1 MPTPFLSSEEYDE
14 RAHQLYNEGQYE
26 EALTTLRE
34 GLALYPNAVELH
46 VGVGYARLARE
57 EYAWARRAFE
67 EALVLEPEH
76 EDGLAGLGEAL
87 LKFGQTD
94 AALRCFQRTLELGYA
109 DDIDLMLQ
117 VGRTLFREASLR
129 EERRLF
135 EEARHFFEVATEQ
148 APEMAEAVA
157 CVGYVLHRLG
167 DDDSAVK
174 QLRRALQL
182 DGEHTE
188 GRIYLANILYDRGEF
203 EAALYHFE
211 RTSPDDHWD
220 ELGLWRLIEL
230 KRSTYKL
237 DDDDPELR
245 PWDERLTELSGGVD
259 EVDELL
265 MELEPARHDAALER
279 EAEVARGQ
287 LELFGTLLNGLAD
300 AKRSDADEPQ
310 LDGVAD
316 HSIMTRDGKQYAG
329 SWDDIVRRMRDADNA
344 YADRTVEEYMRRT
357 ATRWYSETGVRIPS
371 HDAESFIRA
380 IAHAGLLRIVR

>member
-26 EALTTLRE
+26 EALTVLRE

-46 VGVGYARLARE
+46 VGIGYARLARE

-76 EDGLAGLGEAL
+76 EDGLAGLGETL
-87 LKFGQTD
+87 LKFGQPD
-94 AALRCFQRTLELGYA
+94 AALRCFHRTLELGYA

-135 EEARHFFEVATEQ
+135 EEARHFFDVASEQ
-148 APEMAEAVA
+148 APEAAEAAA

-167 DDDSAVK
+167 DDDNSVK

-182 DGEHTE
+182 DGDHAEA
-188 GRIYLANILYDRGEF
+188 RIYLANILYDRGEF

-211 RTSPDDHWD
+211 RTGPDDHWD

-265 MELEPARHDAALER
+265 MELEPARHDSTLER

-287 LELFGTLLNGLAD
+287 LELFGTLLSGLAD
-300 AKRSDADEPQ
+300 QKRGDPLAEGERP
-310 LDGVAD
+310 LE
-316 HSIMTRDGKQYAG
+316 HSILTRDGRQYAG

-344 YADRTVEEYMRRT
+344 CADRTVEEYMRRT
-357 ATRWYSETGVRIPS
+357 ATRCYSETGVRIPS

-380 IAHAGLLRIVR
+380 IAHAGLLRIVK

>member
-1 MPTPFLSSEEYDE
+1 MANSPGAGSED
-14 RAHQLYNEGQYE
+14 LC
-26 EALTTLRE
+26 
-34 GLALYPNAVELH
+34 
-46 VGVGYARLARE
+46 
-57 EYAWARRAFE
+57 
-67 EALVLEPEH
+67 
-76 EDGLAGLGEAL
+76 AL
-87 LKFGQTD
+87 LVQL
-94 AALRCFQRTLELGYA
+94 AAL
-109 DDIDLMLQ
+109 
-117 VGRTLFREASLR
+117 
-129 EERRLF
+129 
-135 EEARHFFEVATEQ
+135 
-148 APEMAEAVA
+148 PEAVA